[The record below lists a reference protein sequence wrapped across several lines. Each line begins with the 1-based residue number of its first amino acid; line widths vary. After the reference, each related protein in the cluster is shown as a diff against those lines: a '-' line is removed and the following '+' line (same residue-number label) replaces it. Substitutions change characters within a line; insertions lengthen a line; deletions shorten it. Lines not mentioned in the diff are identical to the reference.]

1 MVNNQN
7 TNPTRNPETLWK
19 RFGTE
24 IVTLNRE
31 TRQYHVLNAAAAIIF
46 QSATGDNTIEDIA
59 EIISEV
65 FGIDIGQAL
74 SDARETVEGMEKLGL
89 ISAS

>member
-1 MVNNQN
+1 
-7 TNPTRNPETLWK
+7 
-19 RFGTE
+19 
-24 IVTLNRE
+24 VTLNRE